1 MPSSEETQR
10 QPTSIAPP
18 SKDNQPRRQSTQ
30 PSRDNTKAPR
40 KRPRKQH
47 TVDPPNKP
55 PKKVWEPFE
64 AYSSDGESSAE
75 SSDGEQSES
84 SVESSEHYESAEE
97 EPPIVLKRGSGRPG
111 FYH

>member
-1 MPSSEETQR
+1 M
-10 QPTSIAPP
+10 
-18 SKDNQPRRQSTQ
+18 
-30 PSRDNTKAPR
+30 
-40 KRPRKQH
+40 
-47 TVDPPNKP
+47 
-55 PKKVWEPFE
+55 WEPFE